1 MGSSRVIGFT
11 PYAREN
17 LLTGHG
23 RIRAA
28 HQEAAFLFI
37 MGGWEEGKRVKRQL
51 EVTLYAAW
59 IDYCDQPS
67 MTHLWT
73 VRDGRRRLVHR
84 KK

>member
-11 PYAREN
+11 PYAKEN

-28 HQEAAFLFI
+28 HKENAFVFI
-37 MGGWEEGKRVKRQL
+37 MGGTEGGKRVRRELK
-51 EVTLYAAW
+51 VTLYAAW
-59 IDYCDQPS
+59 IDYCDLPH

-84 KK
+84 KR